1 MTFTKEQKIY
11 CALNVLVIV
20 GLCAPAITAA
30 KMVDAVFFAFPCS
43 NIIFSLLT
51 FPVSRLTG

>member
-51 FPVSRLTG
+51 FPV